1 MILFTVL
8 FIVNRSFTCPLWLH
22 LQYYL
27 FFTDPVHFLCD
38 SVSCLCVVFF
48 IVYRSCTFSLWL
60 RLQYHLFF
68 TDPVFFLCD
77 SVNSNICFLQILYIF
92 FVALFTYFLLV
103 DYQFYEITTIEIV
116 CIVWIFTFI
125 VDELYTV
132 SLHTFPAT
140 YSHWKVLAVKVVFK
154 LVVENAFSM
163 VKQYTWVLNTW
174 MHD

>member
-1 MILFTVL
+1 MVINFFTV
-8 FIVNRSFTCPLWLH
+8 FD
-22 LQYYL
+22 
-27 FFTDPVHFLCD
+27 FF
-38 SVSCLCVVFF
+38 
-48 IVYRSCTFSLWL
+48 
-60 RLQYHLFF
+60 
-68 TDPVFFLCD
+68 
-77 SVNSNICFLQILYIF
+77 FLQILYIF

-154 LVVENAFSM
+154 LVVENTFSM
-163 VKQYTWVLNTW
+163 VKQNAWVLSTW
-174 MHD
+174 MHDLSLFSFEFFTTMVYKKNFSFSST